1 MSISQS
7 RMEDWRCARCGE
19 VTSRLTWLAVD
30 AVERPDLIAGFSDL
44 IEFECS
50 NCRRPLRRSQPLLVL
65 RLAKAA
71 PLIAARAADDQRDPL
86 ESLGGIVTAV
96 QGELGDTLDEVPG
109 PPAVVT
115 FAEVEA
121 GVRGNIDAD
130 VEASQAD
137 ANGDVDHEP
146 TYRKLLS
153 EIAVTQ
159 RRQKVDTGLKEL
171 ALVGSEEQLRE
182 VVDRWPEVASEEAEY
197 RVAEHLDRATTA
209 DRRQFAISMLDTVQL
224 CRKGDFAGAW
234 SVREAVIRR
243 FQEET
248 VSPRLQAFREAER
261 GVTRIPLAQ
270 AAMDLLDVLPQGVE
284 PELQAEVA
292 AKAVVALLE
301 DEGSNREENIELAIE
316 LGRLVISIL
325 DTYPEIDHLG
335 RRVPVLMNL
344 SMAFGIRPRGDPA
357 WNRAQ
362 SLTLLTDAIE
372 PAWQADDRDSW
383 AMALTNLANLL
394 LDRGEPG
401 DTDQALEHLELA
413 LSHRS
418 FRRNPRDWAF
428 IQIELGRAHARTERG
443 DRSVNMRRAIR
454 HSAKARYAARTA
466 GDMQLLAF
474 AEHNLAAQQYQLSQ
488 VTGTAH
494 ADQSRLLDRAE
505 ASGLESAR
513 LSPVDQ
519 SPLRFGHAWTIV
531 GKIRSAREIGSAL
544 SRPLRRR

>member
-86 ESLGGIVTAV
+86 ESLGEIVTAV

-261 GVTRIPLAQ
+261 GVTRIPL
-270 AAMDLLDVLPQGVE
+270 
-284 PELQAEVA
+284 
-292 AKAVVALLE
+292 
-301 DEGSNREENIELAIE
+301 GS
-316 LGRLVISIL
+316 
-325 DTYPEIDHLG
+325 
-335 RRVPVLMNL
+335 RR
-344 SMAFGIRPRGDPA
+344 D
-357 WNRAQ
+357 
-362 SLTLLTDAIE
+362 
-372 PAWQADDRDSW
+372 
-383 AMALTNLANLL
+383 
-394 LDRGEPG
+394 
-401 DTDQALEHLELA
+401 
-413 LSHRS
+413 
-418 FRRNPRDWAF
+418 
-428 IQIELGRAHARTERG
+428 
-443 DRSVNMRRAIR
+443 
-454 HSAKARYAARTA
+454 
-466 GDMQLLAF
+466 
-474 AEHNLAAQQYQLSQ
+474 
-488 VTGTAH
+488 
-494 ADQSRLLDRAE
+494 
-505 ASGLESAR
+505 
-513 LSPVDQ
+513 
-519 SPLRFGHAWTIV
+519 
-531 GKIRSAREIGSAL
+531 GSAGCPATG
-544 SRPLRRR
+544 R